1 MVYNGILEGKYVNLR
16 SVEER
21 DAEFTLSLRQDPN
34 LTKYIP
40 KLDITL
46 EQQVSWIRKQRN
58 LDGDYYFVIE
68 NKEGK
73 KIGVLGVYDV
83 SEKCAETGRIA
94 IVGSP
99 LESIEAQLLSFVFSF
114 DILKLDYTVNYVL
127 ADNVHALRG
136 SQLFGSKSS
145 EPYEDENGNMR
156 IDGVITKEAFMKSKE
171 KLSKILYR

>member
-21 DAEFTLSLRQDPN
+21 DAEFTLSLRQDPI
-34 LTKYIP
+34 LTKYLP

-46 EQQVSWIRKQRN
+46 EQQKNWIRKQRIKE
-58 LDGDYYFVIE
+58 GDYYFLVE
-68 NKEGK
+68 K
-73 KIGVLGVYDV
+73 KDGERIGVLGVYDV
-83 SEKCAETGRIA
+83 EENHAETGRIA
-94 IVGSP
+94 IVGTAF
-99 LESIEAQLLSFVFSF
+99 ESIEAQLLSFVFSF

-145 EPYEDENGNMR
+145 DPYEDENGNMR
-156 IDGVITKEAFMKSKE
+156 IDGIITKEAFLKSKQQ
-171 KLSKILYR
+171 LSKMLYR

>member
-16 SVEER
+16 SVEEK
-21 DAEFTLSLRQDPN
+21 DAEFTLSLRQDPI
-34 LTKYIP
+34 LTKYLP

-46 EQQVSWIRKQRN
+46 EQQINWIRKQR
-58 LDGDYYFVIE
+58 V
-68 NKEGK
+68 KEGDFYFLVEK
-73 KIGVLGVYDV
+73 KDGERIGVLGVYDV
-83 SEKCAETGRIA
+83 EGNHAETGRIA
-94 IVGSP
+94 IVGTAF
-99 LESIEAQLLSFVFSF
+99 ESIEAQLLAFVFSF

-156 IDGVITKEAFMKSKE
+156 IDGVITKEAFLKSKQQ
-171 KLSKILYR
+171 LSKMLYR

>member
-16 SVEER
+16 SVEEK
-21 DAEFTLSLRQDPN
+21 DAEFTLSLRQDPI
-34 LTKYIP
+34 LTKYLP

-46 EQQVSWIRKQRN
+46 EQQINWIRKQR
-58 LDGDYYFVIE
+58 V
-68 NKEGK
+68 KEGDFYFLVEK
-73 KIGVLGVYDV
+73 KDGERIGVLGVYDV
-83 SEKCAETGRIA
+83 EGNHAETGRIA
-94 IVGSP
+94 IVGTAF
-99 LESIEAQLLSFVFSF
+99 ESIEAQLLSFVFSF

-156 IDGVITKEAFMKSKE
+156 IDGVITKEAFLKSKQQ
-171 KLSKILYR
+171 LSKMLYR